1 MKIRATLQSLTFNY
15 DTGDTMP
22 GNTFDVETESS
33 NEDDWMGE
41 KPVEA
46 MVFQEYQSHSIPESG
61 SDTTKSE
68 IRITMLSLS
77 IEGRDVSKEELDLEY
92 GYWKLSEGDDSV
104 KWIYTRKEILV
115 QPFEGNQT
123 KAAVIVQLEK
133 EAENWIAYIYACGF
147 EGSGNFGEWCGKYG
161 LDEFMEGVENT
172 IFEGSMEELWDEPE
186 GVSARDNGLF
196 NSLSKYIHEK
206 YLEDNEGV
214 ILVQDWVLDEV
225 GPKGFF
231 EENFNWD
238 CGLVPHA
245 SSTWSLRAN
254 YKSEV

>member
-1 MKIRATLQSLTFNY
+1 MNIHEHQA
-15 DTGDTMP
+15 
-22 GNTFDVETESS
+22 
-33 NEDDWMGE
+33 
-41 KPVEA
+41 
-46 MVFQEYQSHSIPESG
+46 
-61 SDTTKSE
+61 
-68 IRITMLSLS
+68 
-77 IEGRDVSKEELDLEY
+77 
-92 GYWKLSEGDDSV
+92 
-104 KWIYTRKEILV
+104 KEILKEFGV
-115 QPFEGNQT
+115 PVLNGVVIFDT
-123 KAAVIVQLEK
+123 KEIKSKILKLKSTNLMLKAQIHAGGRGKAGGIKLIKNLKELEK

-161 LDEFMEGVENT
+161 LDEFMESVENT

-245 SSTWSLRAN
+245 SSTWTLRAN